1 MSQSINKKSI
11 PIGAVLLPLCLVLD
25 VVAVLVKFLV
35 MLFWHRIPL
44 RAAINSSL
52 DFGICLSL
60 IIYAAIVVFAFMK
73 KPQFTVFPFVLMA
86 ILGMFAVL
94 TNGVQLISGVVD
106 GYLLSFNSISA
117 YFIAIASSL
126 LEIAI
131 YAALAFIA
139 VECFGIFKQ
148 PIIAR
153 FWAIPGVL
161 AILSALLTPVS
172 SVISLLSTILEFGT
186 VVKPIIGN
194 LIIVIFGAL
203 PAVVYGIAIFLIA
216 NWLGKSVLALYTNE
230 NTDSSAEPEAEESAD
245 NGL

>member
-1 MSQSINKKSI
+1 MSQSINKKSL
-11 PIGAVLLPLCLVLD
+11 PVGAVLLPLCLVLD
-25 VVAVLVKFLV
+25 AVAVLVKFLV

-44 RAAINSSL
+44 SGAINSSL

-73 KPQFTVFPFVLMA
+73 KPQFTVFPFALMA
-86 ILGMFAVL
+86 VLGMFAVL

-106 GYLLSFNSISA
+106 GYLLSFNYISA
-117 YFIAIASSL
+117 YIIGIASSL
-126 LEIAI
+126 LEIAV

-139 VECFGIFKQ
+139 VECFGVFKQ

-161 AILSALLTPVS
+161 AILSALLTPIS
-172 SVISLLSTILEFGT
+172 SVISLVSTILEFGADA
-186 VVKPIIGN
+186 KSIIGN
-194 LIIVIFGAL
+194 LIIVIFGSL

-216 NWLGKSVLALYTNE
+216 KWLGKSVLALYTNE
-230 NTDSSAEPEAEESAD
+230 NTDATAEPEAEEAAD
-245 NGL
+245 NGI